1 LTGVNPAATQ
11 ITPVVKLGVMTA
23 TPEVDSPSSGTTTI
37 RNPATGEVAGQVR
50 WTDPAD
56 VPRIAAGLREA
67 QKHWEARGA
76 KGRAK
81 VLARYAVWLGEH
93 RDEIES
99 LLIKETGKSAVDAA
113 QEVPLL
119 IMILSY
125 YIKTMEKALA
135 PETRPASLP
144 FLAIKKITVHYR
156 PRPVVGIIAPWNYPV
171 ANALMD
177 AIGALAAGCSVML
190 KPSERTPLT
199 AEVLLRGWHDSGAP
213 EVLALT
219 QGARE
224 VSEAVIDNS
233 DFVQFTGSSAT
244 GAKVMKRAAR
254 TLTPVSL
261 ELGGKDPMIVLED
274 ADIDLAAHAAVWGAM
289 FNAGQTCVSV
299 ERVYVLEP
307 VYDQFVTAVVRD
319 VEKLKMGAGEGY
331 DFGALIDDAQV
342 AVTERHVRDAVAAGA
357 KALTGG
363 ERPSAAKGSFYPP
376 TVLVD
381 VDHSMACMTEET
393 FGPTLPIMKV
403 SSVEE
408 AIRLANDSPYGLS
421 AAVFSKNVERA
432 KEVAVQLDC
441 GAVNV
446 NDVISNLM
454 CTTAPMGG
462 WKTSG
467 MGARFGGAEGL
478 RKYCRQEAV
487 VAPRTSVGAGGNY
500 YNNSHKALTRMNKLM
515 TRLALVRPRRT
526 AK

>member
-1 LTGVNPAATQ
+1 MAA
-11 ITPVVKLGVMTA
+11 MTA
-23 TPEVDSPSSGTTTI
+23 TKPPETPVTSAPEFSGTGTVL
-37 RNPATGEVAGQVR
+37 NPATGAVAGEVR

-56 VPRIAAGLREA
+56 VPAIAAGLRAA
-67 QKHWEARGA
+67 QKEWETRGA

-81 VLARYAVWLGEH
+81 VLARDAVWLGEH

-113 QEVPLL
+113 QEVPVL

-135 PETRPASLP
+135 PEPRPASLP
-144 FLAIKKITVHYR
+144 ALAIKKITVHYR
-156 PRPVVGIIAPWNYPV
+156 PRPVVGIIAPWNFPV
-171 ANALMD
+171 ANAMMD
-177 AIGALAAGCSVML
+177 ALGALAAGCAVLL

-199 AEVLLRGWHDSGAP
+199 AELLLRGWLDSGAP
-213 EVLALT
+213 EVLALA

-233 DFVQFTGSSAT
+233 DFIQFTGSSAT
-244 GAKVMKRAAR
+244 GAKVMERAAR
-254 TLTPVSL
+254 RLTPVSL
-261 ELGGKDPMIVLED
+261 ELGGKDPMIVLVD

-307 VYDQFVTAVVRD
+307 VYDQFVAAVVRD
-319 VEKLKMGAGEGY
+319 VQKLQVGAGEGHT
-331 DFGALIDDAQV
+331 FGALIDEQQL
-342 AVTERHVRDAVAAGA
+342 AVTERHVREAVAAGA
-357 KALTGG
+357 RVLTGG
-363 ERPSAAKGSFYPP
+363 RRADKPGSFYQP

-381 VDHSMACMTEET
+381 VDHSMTCMTEET

-403 SSVEE
+403 GSVDE
-408 AIRLANDSPYGLS
+408 AIRLANDSEYGLS
-421 AAVFSKNVERA
+421 ASVFSADFERA
-432 KEVAVQLDC
+432 KDVALQLDC
-441 GAVNV
+441 GAVNI
-446 NDVISNLM
+446 NDVITNLM

-467 MGARFGGAEGL
+467 IGARFGGADGL
-478 RKYCRQEAV
+478 RKFCRVETV
-487 VAPRTSVGAGGNY
+487 VGPRTNVGAGGNY
-500 YNNSHKALTRMNKLM
+500 YHNSLKALKRMNRLL
-515 TRLALVRPRRT
+515 TRAALARPRRV

>member
-1 LTGVNPAATQ
+1 
-11 ITPVVKLGVMTA
+11 MTA
-23 TPEVDSPSSGTTTI
+23 TPDVELPNPFTGTGTI
-37 RNPATGEVAGQVR
+37 KNPADGSVAGQVR
-50 WTDPAD
+50 WTDPTD
-56 VPRIAAGLREA
+56 VPRVAAGLRAA
-67 QKHWEARGA
+67 QKEWEARGP

-93 RDEIES
+93 RDEIEA

-113 QEVPLL
+113 QEVPLI
-119 IMILSY
+119 IMITSY

-156 PRPVVGIIAPWNYPV
+156 PRPVVAIVAPWNYPV
-171 ANALMD
+171 ANLLMD
-177 AIGALAAGCSVML
+177 GIAALAAGCSVLL

-199 AEVLLRGWHDSGAP
+199 AELLVRGWLDSGAP
-213 EVLALT
+213 EVMAIV
-219 QGARE
+219 QGARDA
-224 VSEAVIDNS
+224 VEAVIDNS
-233 DFVQFTGSSAT
+233 DFIQFTGSSAT
-244 GAKVMKRAAR
+244 GAKVMERAAR
-254 TLTPVSL
+254 RLTPVSL
-261 ELGGKDPMIVLED
+261 ELGGKDPMIVLDD
-274 ADIDLAAHAAVWGAM
+274 ADVDLAAHAAVWGAM

-299 ERVYVLEP
+299 ERVYVLES
-307 VYDQFVTAVVRD
+307 VYDQFVAAVVRD
-319 VEKLKMGAGEGY
+319 VNKLKTGAGEGY
-331 DFGALIDDAQV
+331 DFGALIDESQV
-342 AVTERHVRDAVAAGA
+342 AVTERHVRDALAAGA

-363 ERPSAAKGSFYPP
+363 QRPAGAGSFYPP

-403 SSVEE
+403 ASVDE

-421 AAVFSKNVERA
+421 AAVFSRDLERA
-432 KEVAVQLDC
+432 KAVAVQLDC
-441 GAVNV
+441 GAVNI

-467 MGARFGGAEGL
+467 IGARFGGADGL
-478 RKYCRQEAV
+478 RKFCRQEAV
-487 VAPRTSVGAGGNY
+487 VAPRTNVGAGGNY
-500 YNNSHKALTRMNKLM
+500 YNNSHKALQRMNKLM
-515 TRLALVRPRRT
+515 TKFALIGPKRS

>member
-1 LTGVNPAATQ
+1 
-11 ITPVVKLGVMTA
+11 MTA
-23 TPEVDSPSSGTTTI
+23 TPEVDSPSSTSTI
-37 RNPATGEVAGQVR
+37 RNPATGAVAGQVR

-67 QKHWEARGA
+67 QKQWEARGA

-81 VLARYAVWLGEH
+81 VLARYAIWLGEH

-125 YIKTMEKALA
+125 YIKTMEKVLE

-177 AIGALAAGCSVML
+177 AIGALAAGCSVLL

-213 EVLALT
+213 EVLALA

-224 VSEAVIDNS
+224 VSEAIIDNS
-233 DFVQFTGSSAT
+233 DYIQFTGSCAT
-244 GAKVMKRAAR
+244 GTKVMERAAR
-254 TLTPVSL
+254 RLTPVSL
-261 ELGGKDPMIVLED
+261 ELGGKDPMIVLDD

-299 ERVYVLEP
+299 ERVYVLDA
-307 VYDQFVTAVVRD
+307 VYDQFVSAVVRD
-319 VEKLKMGAGEGY
+319 VEKLKVGAGEGF
-331 DFGALIDDAQV
+331 DFGSMIDEDQV
-342 AVTERHVRDAVAAGA
+342 EATDRHVRDAVAAGA
-357 KALTGG
+357 RALTGG
-363 ERPSAAKGSFYPP
+363 KRPERPGSFYPP

-381 VDHSMACMTEET
+381 VDHSMTCMTEET

-403 SSVEE
+403 SSVED
-408 AIRLANDSPYGLS
+408 AIRLANDSEYGLS

-432 KEVAVQLDC
+432 KEVALQLDC
-441 GAVNV
+441 GGVNI

-467 MGARFGGAEGL
+467 IGARFGGAEGL
-478 RKYCRQEAV
+478 RKYCRIETV

-500 YNNSHKALTRMNKLM
+500 YHNSHKALTRMNKLM
-515 TRLALVRPRRT
+515 TRLALLRPRRA

>member
-1 LTGVNPAATQ
+1 
-11 ITPVVKLGVMTA
+11 MTA
-23 TPEVDSPSSGTTTI
+23 TPEVDTGANI
-37 RNPATGEVAGQVR
+37 LNPATGAVAGTVR

-56 VPRIAAGLREA
+56 VPRIAAGLRQSQRE
-67 QKHWEARGA
+67 WEARGA
-76 KGRAK
+76 AGRAR

-99 LLIKETGKSAVDAA
+99 LLIKETGKSATDAA

-119 IMILSY
+119 IMIASY

-144 FLAIKKITVHYR
+144 FLSIKKVAVHYR
-156 PRPVVGIIAPWNYPV
+156 PRAVVGIIAPWNYPV
-171 ANALMD
+171 ANLLMD
-177 AIGALAAGCSVML
+177 GIAALAAGCAVLL

-199 AEVLLRGWHDSGAP
+199 AELLLRGWLDSGAP
-213 EVLALT
+213 EVMAIV

-224 VSEAVIDNS
+224 AVEAVVDVS
-233 DFVQFTGSSAT
+233 DYIQFTGSSST
-244 GAKVMKRAAR
+244 GAKVMERAAR
-254 TLTPVSL
+254 RLTPVSL

-274 ADIDLAAHAAVWGAM
+274 ADVDLAAHAAVWGAM

-299 ERVYVLEP
+299 ERVYVLAQ
-307 VYDQFVTAVVRD
+307 VYDAFVDAVVRD
-319 VEKLKMGAGEGY
+319 VKNLKMGAGEGF
-331 DFGALIDDAQV
+331 DFGALIDDSQV
-342 AVTERHVRDAVAAGA
+342 AVTAKHVDDAVAKGA
-357 KALTGG
+357 RALTGG
-363 ERPSAAKGSFYPP
+363 ARPTGPGSFYPP

-403 SSVEE
+403 ATVAE
-408 AIRLANDSPYGLS
+408 AVRLANDSPYGLS
-421 AAVFSKNVERA
+421 ASVFSRDVERA
-432 KEVAVQLDC
+432 NDVALELDC

-467 MGARFGGAEGL
+467 IGARFGGADGL
-478 RKYCRQEAV
+478 RKFCRQEAIV
-487 VAPRTSVGAGGNY
+487 SPRTSVGAGGNY
-500 YNNSHKALTRMNKLM
+500 YNNSLKAMKRMNTMM
-515 TRLALVRPRRT
+515 TKFALIRPKRA

>member
-1 LTGVNPAATQ
+1 
-11 ITPVVKLGVMTA
+11 MTA
-23 TPEVDSPSSGTTTI
+23 ITSVTPDFSGTGTVL
-37 RNPATGEVAGQVR
+37 NPATGAVAGEVQ
-50 WTDPAD
+50 WTDPAE
-56 VPRIAAGLREA
+56 VATITAGLRVA
-67 QKHWEARGA
+67 QREWEQRGA

-81 VLARYAVWLGEH
+81 ALARFAVWLGEH
-93 RDEIES
+93 RGEIEE
-99 LLIKETGKSAVDAA
+99 LLVKETGKSAVDAA

-135 PETRPASLP
+135 PERRPAALP
-144 FLAIKKITVHYR
+144 LLAIKKVTVYYR

-177 AIGALAAGCSVML
+177 AIGALAAGCSVLL

-199 AEVLLRGWHDSGAP
+199 AEVLRRGWLESGAP
-213 EVLALT
+213 DVLALA

-224 VSEAVIDNS
+224 VAGAVIDNV

-244 GAKVMKRAAR
+244 GRKVMERAAGR
-254 TLTPVSL
+254 LTPVSL

-274 ADIDLAAHAAVWGAM
+274 ADIKLAAHAAVWGAM

-307 VYDQFVTAVVRD
+307 VYDQFVEAVVRD
-319 VEKLKMGAGEGY
+319 VRALQVGAGDGNA
-331 DFGALIDDAQV
+331 FGALIDEQQL
-342 AVTERHVRDAVAAGA
+342 AVTERHVREALAAGA
-357 KALTGG
+357 RALTGG
-363 ERPSAAKGSFYPP
+363 QRPEGPGSFYPP

-403 SSVEE
+403 ATVDE
-408 AIRLANDSPYGLS
+408 AIRLANDSEYGLS
-421 AAVFSKNVERA
+421 ASVFSRDVDRA
-432 KEVAVQLDC
+432 KDIALQLDC
-441 GAVNV
+441 GAVNI
-446 NDVISNLM
+446 NDVIANLM

-462 WKTSG
+462 WKASG
-467 MGARFGGAEGL
+467 IGARFGGADGL
-478 RKYCRQEAV
+478 RKYCRVETV
-487 VAPRTSVGAGGNY
+487 VGPRTNVGAGGNY
-500 YNNSHKALTRMNKLM
+500 YHNSLKALARMNRMMTRMA
-515 TRLALVRPRRT
+515 LARPRRT

>member
-1 LTGVNPAATQ
+1 
-11 ITPVVKLGVMTA
+11 MTA
-23 TPEVDSPSSGTTTI
+23 TSDVELPDTSTI
-37 RNPATGEVAGQVR
+37 RNPATGAVAGTVR

-67 QKHWEARGA
+67 QRQWEARGA

-81 VLARYAVWLGEH
+81 VLARYAVWLGDH
-93 RDEIES
+93 REEIES

-119 IMILSY
+119 IMIASY
-125 YIKTMEKALA
+125 YIKTMDKALA
-135 PETRPASLP
+135 PEKRPAPLP
-144 FLAIKKITVHYR
+144 FLSIKKIEVHYR

-177 AIGALAAGCSVML
+177 AIGALAAGCAVLL

-199 AEVLLRGWHDSGAP
+199 AELLLRGWLDSGAP
-213 EVLALT
+213 DVLALA

-224 VSEAVIDNS
+224 VSEAVIDNA
-233 DFVQFTGSSAT
+233 DFIQFTGSSVT
-244 GAKVMKRAAR
+244 GAKVMERAAR
-254 TLTPVSL
+254 RLTPVSL

-274 ADIDLAAHAAVWGAM
+274 ADIDLAAHAAVWGAF

-299 ERVYVLEP
+299 ERVYVLES
-307 VYDQFVTAVVRD
+307 VYDEFVAAVVRD
-319 VEKLKMGAGEGY
+319 VEKLKMGAGEGF
-331 DFGALIDDAQV
+331 DFGSMIDESQV
-342 AVTERHVRDAVAAGA
+342 AVAARHVDDALAKGA
-357 KALTGG
+357 RALTGG
-363 ERPSAAKGSFYPP
+363 KRPEGEGSFYPP

-381 VDHSMACMTEET
+381 VDHSMLCMTEET

-403 SSVEE
+403 TSVDE

-421 AAVFSKNVERA
+421 AAVFSKDIERA
-432 KEVAVQLDC
+432 NDVAVELDC
-441 GAVNV
+441 GAVNI

-467 MGARFGGAEGL
+467 LGARFGGAEGL
-478 RKYCRQEAV
+478 RKYCRQEVV
-487 VAPRTSVGAGGNY
+487 VAPRTNVGAGGNY
-500 YNNSHKALTRMNKLM
+500 YNNSPKALKRMNTLM
-515 TRLALVRPRRT
+515 TKLALITPKRT